1 MPQFTYKAK
10 QGPAKIVHGTIE
22 AESLDGA
29 IGKIVRQ
36 GLTPL
41 DVGSVNGESEK
52 QPKSVKRIPF
62 SFSKRVS
69 LNELVQFTRQM
80 SDLVDAS
87 VPILR
92 SLQIVAG
99 QIQNP
104 YFKNIIETIYAFV
117 RDGGSFSDALAQYP
131 AIFSPLFI
139 NMVKTGEVSG
149 QLEIVLNRLADYMEK
164 EHETRNQ
171 VQSSLAYPIFILVF
185 GIITIF
191 VLLTFIIPKLAVM
204 FEDMDQA
211 LPLPTRILMNI
222 SAIFAQYWWIMAG
235 VVLLGGFYFRQWV
248 GTAQGRLKFDRMKL
262 TVPFFGKFIQMVE
275 VGRFARTLGT
285 LLESGVVITTA
296 LKSVWATVQN
306 TVIQEEVKKVA
317 EEVESGSSLKNALKQ
332 CFFFPPI
339 AVNMVAVGE
348 ETGHLERSLYK
359 VAGTFERQS
368 GETVKMI
375 LSLLGPV
382 VLVLI
387 VSLVGCVVIAM
398 LLPIFQMNLLVQ

>member
-99 QIQNP
+99 QTQNP

-235 VVLLGGFYFRQWV
+235 VVLFGGFYFRQWV